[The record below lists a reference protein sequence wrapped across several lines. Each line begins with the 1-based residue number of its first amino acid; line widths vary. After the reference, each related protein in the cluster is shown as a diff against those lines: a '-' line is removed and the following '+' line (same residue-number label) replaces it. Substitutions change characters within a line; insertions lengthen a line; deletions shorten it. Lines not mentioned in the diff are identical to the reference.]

1 MDMRS
6 AGEYIAFRAA
16 FGALRRMPYRRAE
29 DLLRRLGHLTGSRLR
44 VRRGVVLAQLE
55 RVYPDAAPEQLERWA
70 DGVYDHLGRTV
81 AEVFCGDTQELL
93 SRTSADPGFAA
104 LDQALAGGR
113 GAIVV
118 TGHIGNFE
126 LGGAF
131 LARRYALLDVVK
143 PQRNQAFDRYIQKLR
158 HARGIRTVPVDR
170 SVPVVL
176 RHLRGGG
183 LVSLLL
189 DQDAG
194 AQGVVTDFL
203 GHPASTWPGAARL
216 SLRTGCAVV
225 PVAMQRLPDSRH
237 VMHIGD
243 AIWPNGETDD
253 AAGVAA
259 YLGRISRAVETYIR
273 QTPDQWFWVHRRWKG
288 AGEAGAAP

>member
-6 AGEYIAFRAA
+6 AGEYVAFRAA
-16 FGALRRMPYRRAE
+16 FGALRRLPYERAE
-29 DLLRRLGHLTGSRLR
+29 DLLRHLGHLTGRGLR
-44 VRRGVVLAQLE
+44 VRRGIVLAQMG
-55 RVYPDAAPEQLERWA
+55 RVYPEADREQLEHWA
-70 DGVYDHLGRTV
+70 DNVYDHLGRTV

-93 SRTSADPGFAA
+93 SQTSAAPGFAG

-131 LARRYALLDVVK
+131 LARRYPLLDVVK

-158 HARGIRTVPVDR
+158 HTRGIQTVTVDR
-170 SVPVVL
+170 SAPVVL
-176 RHLRGGG
+176 RHLRDGG

-194 AQGVVTDFL
+194 AQGVVTEFL

-225 PVAMQRLPDSRH
+225 PVAMQRLPDRRH

-243 AIWPNGETDD
+243 AIWPDGESADP
-253 AAGVAA
+253 AGVAA
-259 YLGRISRAVETYIR
+259 YLGRISAAVEAYIR

-288 AGEAGAAP
+288 AGEAGATP